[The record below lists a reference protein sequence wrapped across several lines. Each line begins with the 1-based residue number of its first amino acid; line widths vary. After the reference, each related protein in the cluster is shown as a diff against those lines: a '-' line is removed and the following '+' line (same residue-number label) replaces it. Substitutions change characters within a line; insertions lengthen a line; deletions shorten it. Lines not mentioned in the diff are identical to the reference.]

1 MLQIDRS
8 NDFSGPH
15 SEGSPL
21 KNNASG
27 GLYDDG
33 LLSLSDLIFRS
44 RHSGNYFC
52 DVPSMEELEV
62 ALRSLREF
70 LTD

>member
-1 MLQIDRS
+1 MLQIDRR
-8 NDFSGPH
+8 NDFSGPRGV
-15 SEGSPL
+15 SAEEQCQR
-21 KNNASG
+21 

-33 LLSLSDLIFRS
+33 LLSLSDLLFRS

-52 DVPSMEELEV
+52 DLPSMEELEV